1 MAKNNFNKKEG
12 QEDKKL
18 TVKKTMG
25 DRAKSLLSAAIVG
38 AVGNAV
44 LCGTVATSNE
54 IRKEYNRRTA
64 TTMVRKY
71 KFVPFLKEE
80 VYVAT
85 GKPVN
90 K

>member
-1 MAKNNFNKKEG
+1 MNKKLFGKNKEQEG
-12 QEDKKL
+12 DVKM
-18 TVKKTMG
+18 KKTMK
-25 DRAKSLLSAAIVG
+25 DRGKTLLSAAIVG

-71 KFVPFLKEE
+71 KFVPFLKQE
-80 VYVAT
+80 VYVST